1 MGLREFADRQG
12 RAWRVWE
19 VTSENIHPALR
30 VADYMRHYVGGWLAF
45 ESVDGTAKCRLTPI
59 PERWTEASE
68 EQLEEWL
75 RLAESVR
82 GERESP
88 APERKHIETVVAIEP
103 QAERPS
109 VRSFRF
115 PGGRIWCVAER
126 LVQTAAER
134 GTAQVRRV
142 LQFTSGSRSLELHSW
157 PTDWWSFTAEQ
168 LAALLSGGF
177 PRSLISTDPGM
188 PRRRLMDSHPA

>member
-19 VTSENIHPALR
+19 VTSESIHPALR

-45 ESVDGTAKCRLTPI
+45 ESADGSAKCRLTPI
-59 PERWTEASE
+59 PDGWTEASA
-68 EQLEEWL
+68 EQLQEWL

-82 GERESP
+82 GDRGAGSSSRP
-88 APERKHIETVVAIEP
+88 VETVVSPEP

-126 LVQTAAER
+126 VVQTAAER
-134 GTAQVRRV
+134 GSARVRRV
-142 LQFTSGSRSLELHSW
+142 LQFTSGSRSLELEAW
-157 PTDWWSFTAEQ
+157 PADWWRFTAEQ

-177 PRSLISTDPGM
+177 PRSMISTDPGL
-188 PRRRLMDSHPA
+188 PRRRFMDSHPA